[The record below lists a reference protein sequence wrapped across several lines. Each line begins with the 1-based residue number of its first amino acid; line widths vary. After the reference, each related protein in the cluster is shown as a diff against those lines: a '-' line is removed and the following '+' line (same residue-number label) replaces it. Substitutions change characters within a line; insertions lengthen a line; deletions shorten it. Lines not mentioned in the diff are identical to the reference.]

1 MCVELTNDKN
11 DMCNRRLIIVSSKN
25 KIEVRIGGKD
35 YKLVGVESE
44 EYMQRVAY
52 YIDKKMNEVMRINS
66 RLSTAMV
73 AVLTAINV
81 ADDYV
86 KTHNERE
93 QIREE
98 ALKMSQELSALKE
111 ENEEF
116 SAEIDSLSDE
126 NTKLLIELARRE
138 TELKELRASKNIV
151 RPVRREIG

>member
-1 MCVELTNDKN
+1 MSV
-11 DMCNRRLIIVSSKN
+11 KN

-52 YIDKKMNEVMRINS
+52 YIDKKMNEVMRNNS

-86 KTHNERE
+86 KTHKEKE
-93 QIREE
+93 QIRDE
-98 ALKMSQELSALKE
+98 ALKMNQELSALRE
-111 ENEEF
+111 ENEELSSDLDTI
-116 SAEIDSLSDE
+116 SAE
-126 NTKLLIELARRE
+126 NTRLQIELAKRE
-138 TELKELRASKNIV
+138 AELKEIRSSKNIV